1 MSTSNIYYV
10 KGVNGQIKLTKN
22 RVIIARK
29 GALGMLTQGF
39 AGDKEIPIKNITA
52 LQFKIPSS
60 TLNGFLQFTLQG
72 GREVQGG
79 VFNATQDENTVMFN
93 KSQQANFQIV
103 KNYIDSIIDESPLDF
118 DALELPTEEQATQPT
133 SKFGIPAEELSNKS
147 FVVTF
152 ILGLLALDKF
162 YTGNILFGILKF
174 FTGGGC
180 GIWWLVDL
188 VRLFSNKYTDKNGKY
203 IVRWG

>member
-1 MSTSNIYYV
+1 V
-10 KGVNGQIKLTKN
+10 L
-22 RVIIARK
+22 
-29 GALGMLTQGF
+29 
-39 AGDKEIPIKNITA
+39 
-52 LQFKIPSS
+52 
-60 TLNGFLQFTLQG
+60 
-72 GREVQGG
+72 
-79 VFNATQDENTVMFN
+79 FNATQDENTVMFN

-152 ILGLLALDKF
+152 ILGLVSLDKF

-174 FTGGGC
+174 FTVGAC

-203 IVRWG
+203 IVRGG